1 MSLTDSTIRV
11 PPLALL
17 VDSDADTREM
27 YGEWLRFSGFR
38 IVEART
44 AWEALEMVREQGP
57 HVIAAGMA
65 LPGID
70 GCTLVS
76 RLKADERTRRIPVIA
91 ITSYNDPVHL
101 RRAWRAGCDAVFTKP
116 CSPARLLAE
125 MHLLLDPRYQSNGV
139 TKAGARGCGPGR
151 ADLPWKAC

>member
-44 AWEALEMVREQGP
+44 AWEALEMVREQG
-57 HVIAAGMA
+57 
-65 LPGID
+65 
-70 GCTLVS
+70 LVNTAS
-76 RLKADERTRRIPVIA
+76 
-91 ITSYNDPVHL
+91 H
-101 RRAWRAGCDAVFTKP
+101 
-116 CSPARLLAE
+116 PAR
-125 MHLLLDPRYQSNGV
+125 H
-139 TKAGARGCGPGR
+139 ARRRWTGS
-151 ADLPWKAC
+151 L